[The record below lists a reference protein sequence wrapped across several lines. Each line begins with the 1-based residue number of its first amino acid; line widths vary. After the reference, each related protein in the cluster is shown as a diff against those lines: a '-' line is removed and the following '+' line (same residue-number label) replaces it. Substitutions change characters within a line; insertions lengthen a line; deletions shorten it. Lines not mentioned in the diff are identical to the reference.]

1 MLVYVRES
9 DKEKVFCDVDE
20 KDIAE
25 HLRVNHIFRY
35 EKKKFS
41 FIVECDDNMLS
52 LISDKVE
59 KRT

>member
-35 EKKKFS
+35 EKKNS
-41 FIVECDDNMLS
+41 VSLLS
-52 LISDKVE
+52 AMIICFL
-59 KRT
+59 